1 MRIAGEVY
9 KDEIKTLN
17 PRQESDNAR
26 IFEVMTDY
34 PAMAHVFLNEM
45 IIEESSRDRAVD
57 PDKARGLGGL
67 RESVGLRQC
76 CGHAVHSHRADKLLE
91 VRRFSDRALG
101 DNPDTVLN
109 IA

>member
-17 PRQESDNAR
+17 PRQESENAR
-26 IFEVMTDY
+26 IFEVMTDC
-34 PAMAHVFLNEM
+34 PAMAHVFLNE
-45 IIEESSRDRAVD
+45 IIIGKSRRDRAVD
-57 PDKARGLGGL
+57 PDNARRLGSL
-67 RESVGLRQC
+67 CESVGLRQC
-76 CGHAVHSHRADKLLE
+76 RGHAVHSHRADKLLE

-101 DNPDTVLN
+101 DNPDAVLN